1 MAIFQKSRDCQHRS
15 NSQVKRRSSAT
26 KVSRPGYQAF
36 PAAVK
41 CLPLTAV
48 AMEMGRKRPPEPA
61 HPEAKAGRD
70 PRKVDRGGI
79 GLQIEVPGSRR
90 CTFPAQGKWEMP
102 FFFSN
107 EGFQRRKWTRLKS
120 RRKRTV
126 GLEIKLMARPNVLD
140 GGENC
145 EMKSILFKCLKI

>member
-1 MAIFQKSRDCQHRS
+1 MKSRDDRP
-15 NSQVKRRSSAT
+15 RPRLED
-26 KVSRPGYQAF
+26 PGYQAF

-90 CTFPAQGKWEMP
+90 YNVPGTRKMGDAI
-102 FFFSN
+102 FFLKRRFSREEN
-107 EGFQRRKWTRLKS
+107 
-120 RRKRTV
+120 
-126 GLEIKLMARPNVLD
+126 GL
-140 GGENC
+140 G
-145 EMKSILFKCLKI
+145 